1 MSDAQPG
8 QGRQRSVDRRLGI
21 AFALGAVAVVSWCS
35 FFAFFPVLVLGLAA
49 AVVAFVLA
57 VGALPRRPV
66 PARWAIGLAV
76 AGGVVALA
84 LFVVALV
91 NLGSPARDTVELRA
105 SGSTFI
111 ARFDDDLGSRE
122 IAGGGDD
129 WFQTYATERS
139 SAEITV
145 TLAPGASGPVGCAIR
160 WNGVLVVEQT
170 SDEGQVTCRYDR

>member
-1 MSDAQPG
+1 MTDAELGEQPD
-8 QGRQRSVDRRLGI
+8 RAVDRRLGI
-21 AFALGAVAVVSWCS
+21 AFALGVVAVVTWFS

-49 AVVAFVLA
+49 AIVASVLA
-57 VGALPRRPV
+57 IGALPGRPV

-76 AGGVVALA
+76 VGGLVALV

-91 NLGSPARDTVELRA
+91 NLASPARDTVELRA
-105 SGSTFI
+105 SGSVFV
-111 ARFDDDLGSRE
+111 AEFADDLGSRE
-122 IAGGGDD
+122 IAGSGDD

-145 TLAPGASGPVGCAIR
+145 TLAPGAPGPVGCAIL
-160 WNGVLVVEQT
+160 WNGALVDEQT